1 METRRENGDK
11 AVSGRENPASN
22 GATVGYEAKL
32 WQMANTV
39 VSLTFLTYISGAFGE
54 LQIRLEGEQK

>member
-1 METRRENGDK
+1 M
-11 AVSGRENPASN
+11 SGRENSASN

-39 VSLTFLTYISGAFGE
+39 VSLTFLTYISEVFGE
-54 LQIRLEGEQK
+54 LEIRLEGEQK